1 MTQVEKRDC
10 LSVQGS
16 GEENQNTKLNARQQC
31 APAAKKVSNTLGC
44 ISKSVA
50 NKIERS
56 DPSPP
61 LRGGE
66 ATSAV
71 LYPVLGL
78 LAQERHSEFF
88 KLHEKIGASV
98 IQKG

>member
-1 MTQVEKRDC
+1 MP
-10 LSVQGS
+10 L
-16 GEENQNTKLNARQQC
+16 QQKK
-31 APAAKKVSNTLGC
+31 PAIPWVASA
-44 ISKSVA
+44 SVA

-61 LRGGE
+61 LKSGE

-71 LYPVLGL
+71 LYPGL

-88 KLHEKIGASV
+88 KLHKKIGASV